1 MLVLMKLFH
10 TKEYVFPAD
19 VKCKDQCGTNPHCK
33 LLIGLYC
40 GTEFA
45 FFYFKSIRKGK
56 LCVFRGCGIFLHY
69 WICVFLHIYVF
80 VMMVVM

>member
-1 MLVLMKLFH
+1 MLVLIKLFH

-56 LCVFRGCGIFLHY
+56 LCVTIFSGDV
-69 WICVFLHIYVF
+69 VFSCIIGF
-80 VMMVVM
+80 VYFCIFTYL